1 MDFLRDD
8 TIWISAKA
16 GPVLFGPSFLSP
28 SLDISQA
35 LSCPIYV
42 PCSGLLFSL
51 FCASL
56 FLCYVPCQTDRH
68 WLKWDFADSSFGTG
82 CTISS
87 ISQLNY
93 MPLLAQWKSCVLQAV
108 AHWLCKS
115 MCSCDQPSK
124 EMQWEASGSWQT
136 IHRSALHSWVRRE
149 KERGAE
155 TQTLSSVYAYQL
167 LGYLHELFYALCKVR
182 TNSMLYSF
190 WA

>member
-1 MDFLRDD
+1 MDSLRDD

-56 FLCYVPCQTDRH
+56 FLCYVLCQTDRH

-108 AHWLCKS
+108 AHDYVNQCALVTS
-115 MCSCDQPSK
+115 QARRCSGRPAAPGRLST
-124 EMQWEASGSWQT
+124 EVHY
-136 IHRSALHSWVRRE
+136 IH
-149 KERGAE
+149 G
-155 TQTLSSVYAYQL
+155 
-167 LGYLHELFYALCKVR
+167 
-182 TNSMLYSF
+182 
-190 WA
+190 